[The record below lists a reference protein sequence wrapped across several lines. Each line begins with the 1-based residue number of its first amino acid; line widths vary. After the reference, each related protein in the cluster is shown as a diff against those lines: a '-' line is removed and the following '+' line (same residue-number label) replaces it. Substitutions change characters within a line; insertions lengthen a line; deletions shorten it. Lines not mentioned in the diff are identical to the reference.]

1 MEILKMGDDVLRQQ
15 SLPLEKIDVSVVQ
28 LVDEMFATLKK
39 SKGIGLAAPQVGK
52 NIRLFIVQLEEDDDG
67 MVFINPEIIMTSEEL
82 SSMEEGCLSIP
93 KVYEKVLRPKV
104 VTVQYT
110 DITGKKQML
119 KASGLL
125 ARVIQHEYDHLNG
138 ILFLDRL
145 EKNVRERAIVKFEK
159 NMAKEKK
166 IHA

>member
-1 MEILKMGDDVLRQQ
+1 MEILKMGDDVLRRE
-15 SLPLEKIDVSVVQ
+15 SLPLKQIDDDVLLIVK
-28 LVDEMFATLKK
+28 DMFDTLKK

-52 NIRLFIVQLEEDDDG
+52 NIRLFIVQLEEEDEG

-82 SSMEEGCLSIP
+82 CSMEEGCLSIP
-93 KVYEKVLRPKV
+93 KVYEKVFRPKV

-110 DITGKKQML
+110 DIAGKKQML

-138 ILFLDRL
+138 VLFLDRL
-145 EKNVRERAIVKFEK
+145 EEKVRERAIVKFEK
-159 NMAKEKK
+159 VMAKEKK
-166 IHA
+166 KHA